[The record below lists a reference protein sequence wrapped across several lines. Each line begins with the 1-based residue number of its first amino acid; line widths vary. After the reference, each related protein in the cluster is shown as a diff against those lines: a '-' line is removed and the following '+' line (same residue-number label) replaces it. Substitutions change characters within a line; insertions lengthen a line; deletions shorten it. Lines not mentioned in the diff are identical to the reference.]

1 MKRHEGNE
9 YQKNTCATFVRVC
22 ACASMCEFADDV
34 AHETSAVWETF
45 PEFPQVKSCPEKD
58 KLAARS
64 LSPISANRGINSS
77 AALFL
82 SSCDLV
88 SALARDMLE
97 F

>member
-1 MKRHEGNE
+1 MTVRNIKRTPA
-9 YQKNTCATFVRVC
+9 QRLCVCVRVRI
-22 ACASMCEFADDV
+22 CEFADDV

-45 PEFPQVKSCPEKD
+45 PEFLQVKSCPEKD

-82 SSCDLV
+82 SSCDSV
-88 SALARDMLE
+88 SALARDKL
-97 F
+97 